1 MKKQGGRQ
9 ATFKIHLDWF
19 LYKSLLFLDK
29 LSSTNSGETGRGDRH
44 SIAMLL
50 VGTAEGQVVLSSREQ
65 MNAGKVDL

>member
-50 VGTAEGQVVLSSREQ
+50 VGTAEG
-65 MNAGKVDL
+65 